1 MRTIGTGARIL
12 QTACYFPPRAFH
24 HILLYVSQPNA
35 TAEVTI
41 WADAPGSIAVGSVLD
56 LMGAAVTPIGIGGL
70 RVSEVDDLAR
80 RLDCPRYDDLR
91 QLLVDKPARFLL
103 LATLQSATPE
113 ELATALNQGTTIL
126 ALEPVAGD
134 LVGLDALRSA
144 RKALAGTGVGIVML
158 PDFQQSP
165 GFLSAAD
172 PREVLGNQR
181 LISFESIGSR
191 GMGSLYARLYD
202 GWQTVLSFA
211 DLPETIDASLLG
223 MPQIPDDLP
232 EMTGRIAA
240 HARMSTGG
248 TALLQVADHGS
259 EHRRS
264 MTVLGQQ
271 GQLRL
276 TDAGYELRGQDAE
289 PLDQAQQPGPMSFAD
304 LVAGQWRRLLDRS
317 PGTHS
322 TPDTMQHTLAC
333 CLATLLSARTG
344 QPESP
349 NKLLQLRR

>member
-1 MRTIGTGARIL
+1 M
-12 QTACYFPPRAFH
+12 
-24 HILLYVSQPNA
+24 SQANA
-35 TAEVTI
+35 TAEVTL
-41 WADAPGSIAVGSVLD
+41 WADAPGSVAIGSVLD
-56 LMGAAVTPIGIGGL
+56 LMGATVTPIGVGGL
-70 RVSEVDDLAR
+70 RVSEVDGLAR
-80 RLDCPRYDDLR
+80 TLDCPRYDDLR
-91 QLLVDKPARFLL
+91 QLLVDKPARFLM
-103 LATLQSATPE
+103 LATLKSVTPE

-126 ALEPVAGD
+126 AMEPVAGD
-134 LVGLDALRSA
+134 LVGLDALRTA
-144 RKALAGTGVGIVML
+144 RKALAGTGAGIVML

-172 PREVLGNQR
+172 PREVLGDQR

-202 GWQTVLSFA
+202 GWQTVLNFA

-223 MPQIPDDLP
+223 MQQIPDELP

-240 HARMSTGG
+240 HARIAAGG
-248 TALLQVADHGS
+248 AALLQVADHGC
-259 EHRRS
+259 EHRRT

-276 TDAGYELRGQDAE
+276 SDAGYELRGSDAE
-289 PLDQAQQPGPMSFAD
+289 PLDQAQQPGPMSYAD

-317 PGTHS
+317 PS
-322 TPDTMQHTLAC
+322 TFALPDAMQNTIAC

-349 NKLLQLRR
+349 AKLLQLRR